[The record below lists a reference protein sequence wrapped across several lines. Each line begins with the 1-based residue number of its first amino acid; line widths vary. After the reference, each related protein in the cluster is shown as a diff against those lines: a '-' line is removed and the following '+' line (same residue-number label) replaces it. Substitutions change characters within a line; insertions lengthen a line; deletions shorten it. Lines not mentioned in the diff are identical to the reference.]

1 MSSGRLQPAAGG
13 IISLQ
18 QGDTSQLEDCDALWQ
33 SQLQWESD
41 SCGIRRHTPSCLM
54 LMTYRYRRWVCVR
67 RLISLEEPKNNSV
80 NPSASSVSRRLYF
93 SLLMYIF
100 VWAATHTQLLCRM
113 CGSFKTAVKCA
124 GVTPGTCWSVNAD
137 VLTEE
142 FCSDVTERARGLPPF
157 ISSYISV
164 SWISCSA
171 FNYQLLAAF
180 SAFFSN
186 KLTTYLIKYG
196 GEKLQVSEYWWG
208 SCETIWL
215 LWCRHASLCL
225 CAKFFQRLFS
235 FSVGIKC
242 FVVAVRRFLCSRV
255 GKLPVIHTS
264 GKMDFSLF

>member
-13 IISLQ
+13 IIILQ

-113 CGSFKTAVKCA
+113 CGVFKTAVKCA
-124 GVTPGTCWSVNAD
+124 GVTPGTYWSVNAD

-171 FNYQLLAAF
+171 FNYQLLSLRFSLTNLRHISSNMEVRNCRLVSIDEDLVRPSGSCDADMHHCVCVQSSF
-180 SAFFSN
+180 SAFFPS
-186 KLTTYLIKYG
+186 
-196 GEKLQVSEYWWG
+196 
-208 SCETIWL
+208 L
-215 LWCRHASLCL
+215 L
-225 CAKFFQRLFS
+225 
-235 FSVGIKC
+235 G
-242 FVVAVRRFLCSRV
+242 
-255 GKLPVIHTS
+255 
-264 GKMDFSLF
+264 